1 MINLNPDHSQP
12 GFTVVELVIT
22 VTILGILS
30 SIALVNLSSTWKN
43 NRLLSSTR
51 ELENWLSTQRSYA
64 MTHGLTC
71 RIMIDEVSKQLFSTI
86 DVDNSDTPCTID
98 SSNPN
103 DTFFDLSK
111 SFGDGNEKVTLS
123 LNPPPEEGYPT
134 RVIRLQHQGF
144 SQDNQLNALGEIKDG
159 NIDDGVLE
167 LKLEH
172 EDLNQQRCI
181 RILSPIGMIRDGRAE
196 KGSSDCNYDET
207 F

>member
-1 MINLNPDHSQP
+1 MIDLNTDRVQL
-12 GFTVVELVIT
+12 GFTFVELVIT

-30 SIALVNLSSTWKN
+30 SIALVNLSSSWKN

-71 RIMIDEVSKQLFSTI
+71 RIVIDVDAKQLFSRI
-86 DVDNSDTPCTID
+86 DVDNSNTPCTID

-103 DTFFDLSK
+103 DSSFDLSK

-123 LNPPPEEGYPT
+123 LNPPPEEGHST

-144 SQDNQLNALGEIKDG
+144 SQDNQLNAQGELKDG

-167 LKLEH
+167 LKLQH
-172 EDLNQQRCI
+172 EDLDQQRCI

-196 KGSSDCNYDET
+196 KGSSDCNYDKT
-207 F
+207 S